1 MKFISKSVIMGAAA
15 FIMAAASAEAAP
27 TIIRITGSTAYRA
40 TAHKAILNVLG
51 SVNGTN
57 LTGSA
62 RAGTFAYNTSGNLGG
77 SSQAWFSGTLATGEQ
92 VTFETFWNGSV
103 AGIQAVGQIS
113 PQITVNFLADTQGT
127 ATAAGAVVSSGTNA
141 QHPDACF
148 VDNDQ
153 SVTPFTNT
161 AAGSTTSLTLVGAG
175 GYPNGNVGVVVFKW
189 LANKSAPISGIT
201 SQLAQNLYAVGN
213 APLYQFTGGDPTV
226 DTATVFAI
234 GRNPDSGTRIG
245 AHAEAGIGINTT
257 VFNQLPT
264 IVTGAYTGFA
274 NYTAGTVNGISFLAG
289 MNGYSSGSA
298 STGLVSALIATGSS
312 SVGYAVGYAGAS
324 DCDASIT
331 AGNVVELSYNGV
343 TLGVS
348 ADYNTNKKLTSGL
361 YTFWGY
367 ERILYPSTIGTV
379 AKAGVDALATQ
390 IHDVDAVV
398 LLSNMA
404 VGRVVDGGVVQ

>member
-51 SVNGTN
+51 SVNGPN

-141 QHPDACF
+141 
-148 VDNDQ
+148 
-153 SVTPFTNT
+153 
-161 AAGSTTSLTLVGAG
+161 
-175 GYPNGNVGVVVFKW
+175 
-189 LANKSAPISGIT
+189 
-201 SQLAQNLYAVGN
+201 LAQNLYAVGN

-361 YTFWGY
+361 YTVWGY